1 MRNKLVVQFQHQG
14 YKSSTHISPNLIWMS
29 RSKVYFLGTS
39 IESMTYLHQIIYTLK
54 IFEGCTGRLQPLL
67 CVVTPWEKFR
77 ETIYQISQRHPKL
90 ELIFQRLAVPP
101 ILLLIS
107 WFSGKW
113 PKSVE
118 ERIAL
123 ETLHLQLFLPTESW
137 LVKRNTIKKNSI
149 NLRTSLH
156 LGVSASTI
164 QWIAIKGTVWQGALT
179 PKVENL
185 FRWTSVTSTLFVAW
199 LVKGFK

>member
-54 IFEGCTGRLQPLL
+54 IFEGRTGRLPPLL

-77 ETIYQISQRHPKL
+77 ETIYQISQSHPKL

-137 LVKRNTIKKNSI
+137 LVKRNAIKKNSI
-149 NLRTSLH
+149 NLRTSLQV
-156 LGVSASTI
+156 LPEVPP
-164 QWIAIKGTVWQGALT
+164 LT
-179 PKVENL
+179 QRRKTAPWSIRRHDPMDRNQRNSLARSPDTKRGNI
-185 FRWTSVTSTLFVAW
+185 
-199 LVKGFK
+199 GHIDC